1 MNSKPAIEELR
12 GFHQFLGEKLKNGGA
27 HLSPEEA
34 LDEWRDQHPEG
45 GGFEDDTEAI
55 EEALEDMA
63 NGDTGRP
70 YEEVMTEIMAR
81 LNLRNPS

>member
-1 MNSKPAIEELR
+1 MSSQTANDELR
-12 GFHQFLGEKLKNGGA
+12 GFHRFLGEKLKNGGA

-45 GGFEDDTEAI
+45 VEFEDDTEAI

-63 NGDTGRP
+63 NGDTGRL
-70 YEEVMTEIMAR
+70 YEEVMAEIMAR
-81 LNLRNPS
+81 LNLPKP

>member
-1 MNSKPAIEELR
+1 MNSSAANEELR

-45 GGFEDDTEAI
+45 VEFEDDTEAI

-70 YEEVMTEIMAR
+70 FDEVMAEIRAE
-81 LNLRNPS
+81 LNLPKP